1 MANESLIFRKGL
13 QANLAD
19 TTKCPIRPGAIS
31 ITIDEPGMYIDLPA
45 NADLGHSGDY
55 RVRIGD
61 VITVQTLGE
70 LADLNNLTPD
80 NLSTDGVTSLNGRM
94 SAYSSSA
101 LYYVTDKNLLLK
113 YDGVSKFI
121 WINDTSTL
129 QSSITNLT
137 STVTNQGQRLT
148 ALEAEVGDPKSD
160 TNATATGLYKVIE
173 DAAKTLQDQ
182 IDGLAGG
189 GDGLSLDSLN
199 KALNKEIQDRQT
211 GDSTIDA
218 KVTGLTTRMDTAEN
232 AIDALENL
240 VGTKDDASNLNT
252 VFAAI
257 KKEQERAE
265 EEEGKLDTRLDA
277 IEGLKIS
284 ETYAKQEDL
293 TALTGTVGTVSS
305 KVTDLENGLEQL
317 FGTVATNN
325 TTLTNAINAE
335 TTRATNAE
343 NALEDR
349 IEEIEAD
356 YATNT
361 KLLETNNNVTNLSN
375 LVGSAED
382 DKAGDP
388 TVFGA
393 IKSEAARATGV
404 EADLASRLGT
414 LETTAPTLATKEELG
429 AVSSQANTNASNIS
443 SLTTNLNTNYYQK
456 TETYN
461 QTKINELVG
470 GATTAATNALKD
482 AKTYTDSE
490 IDKVE
495 AAFAAAD
502 TALDQKITNI
512 NSSLTN
518 YATTESLEDAVDD
531 LTANI
536 ATAKQEAIEG
546 GAAAAKTY
554 TDTELN
560 TFKNTYASDK
570 QTMEQE
576 ISGLANSKADK
587 ATTYTKTEVNNLVDG
602 INTTINGLD
611 EQWTADITAAVE
623 AEAAARNEAING
635 EQGVATK
642 LAAHMESAAATYETK
657 TDATAKL
664 SEAKTHA
671 ETKANAAQSAAEETA
686 KEYTDTREAKIRE
699 DFAAEDLKLSQ
710 SISNIVNNT
719 IPTLATKAD
728 TYTKSQVN
736 GLIQE
741 AKDYA
746 DEAVEGVLRAA
757 EAMRYMGTLTSN
769 DIAAE
774 LAAKTGVEAGDVW
787 VVGTAAMDLTDGY
800 HPGDMFIAS
809 KDSASAIADWNHVK
823 TGYDASL
830 EQKFHSTVETN
841 GGKVALD
848 SIGTLDTGSIAFKA
862 SADTD
867 GNYTSAIRVT
877 MTTDS
882 AGTGNHGV
890 ATIGMVWEDF

>member
-45 NADLGHSGDY
+45 NADLGHSSDY

-80 NLSTDGVTSLNGRM
+80 NLSADGVNSLNGRM

-199 KALNKEIQDRQT
+199 KALTQEIKDRQA
-211 GDSTIDA
+211 GDSTIDE
-218 KVTGLTTRMDTAEN
+218 KVTGLTTRMGTAES
-232 AIDALENL
+232 AIDDLEEL
-240 VGTKDDASNLNT
+240 VGTKDDASN
-252 VFAAI
+252 
-257 KKEQERAE
+257 
-265 EEEGKLDTRLDA
+265 
-277 IEGLKIS
+277 
-284 ETYAKQEDL
+284 
-293 TALTGTVGTVSS
+293 VS
-305 KVTDLENGLEQL
+305 
-317 FGTVATNN
+317 
-325 TTLTNAINAE
+325 
-335 TTRATNAE
+335 
-343 NALEDR
+343 
-349 IEEIEAD
+349 
-356 YATNT
+356 
-361 KLLETNNNVTNLSN
+361 
-375 LVGSAED
+375 
-382 DKAGDP
+382 

-393 IKSEAARATGV
+393 IKKEAERADTAEKALSGRLDTIEGYNIPGTYATKIELTEVVSSVSEVSQDLADLTNTVNTNKTNIEESLAEEVSRAQGAESSLSGRIKTIEDLDIDNTYAKKDTVESLTSSHNTLKNLVGTKTDSADKETAFGYIAKETARAQGI
-404 EADLASRLGT
+404 EGDH
-414 LETTAPTLATKEELG
+414 ETRIAAIEGLSIANNYATKAELNELKDG
-429 AVSSQANTNASNIS
+429 AVKQNSTAITN
-443 SLTTNLNTNYYQK
+443 LTTNLDTNYYK
-456 TETYN
+456 KSETYSADEVD
-461 QTKINELVG
+461 ELVG
-470 GATTAATNALKD
+470 GANTAAANALKD
-482 AKTYTDSE
+482 AKAYTDSE

-495 AAFAAAD
+495 QAFANAD
-502 TALDQKITNI
+502 TALDEKITNI
-512 NSSLTN
+512 NNSLVN
-518 YATTESLEDAVDD
+518 YATTASLESTTETLTQAIADAQTDAE
-531 LTANI
+531 TN
-536 ATAKQEAIEG
+536 AT
-546 GAAAAKTY
+546 AAAKNY
-554 TDTELN
+554 TDSEI
-560 TFKNTYASDK
+560 DK
-570 QTMEQE
+570 VEKAFADADEVIDEKITNL
-576 ISGLANSKADK
+576 SGSVYK
-587 ATTYTKTEVNNLVDG
+587 KTETYNRTEIDNKVKAVSD
-602 INTTINGLD
+602 TVAGLD
-611 EQWTADITAAVE
+611 EQWTADITAAVG
-623 AEAAARNEAING
+623 AEAAAREEAING
-635 EQGVATK
+635 ANGVATK
-642 LAAHMESAAATYETK
+642 LAAHMESATATYETK
-657 TDATAKL
+657 ADATAKL

-671 ETKANAAQSAAEETA
+671 ETKANAAQSAAETNA
-686 KEYTDTREAKIRE
+686 KNYADGLDTQLRT
-699 DFAAEDLKLSQ
+699 DFAAADAALLEK
-710 SISNIVNNT
+710 INSNTGAFANYY
-719 IPTLATKAD
+719 KKSE
-728 TYTKSQVN
+728 TYSKGEVN

-746 DEAVEGVLRAA
+746 DDAVENVLRAA

-809 KDSASAIADWNHVK
+809 KDGASAIADWNHVK
-823 TGYDASL
+823 TGYDANL

-890 ATIGMVWEDF
+890 AIIGMVWEDF